1 MDVKIISIVL
11 IMICIIWLYFEMTKI
26 SKKKETF
33 AEENIY
39 FTREEPYKFENLLS
53 TLNLFKE
60 KTTEYSSILQNL
72 QIEKLAKSYEKSSNK
87 ALEDAVEES

>member
-1 MDVKIISIVL
+1 MDVKIISLVL
-11 IMICIIWLYFEMTKI
+11 IIICIIWLYFEMKKI
-26 SKKKETF
+26 SQKKETF
-33 AEENIY
+33 VEDNIY
-39 FTREEPYKFENLLS
+39 FTREEPYKFSNLLS
-53 TLNLFKE
+53 TLNEFKE